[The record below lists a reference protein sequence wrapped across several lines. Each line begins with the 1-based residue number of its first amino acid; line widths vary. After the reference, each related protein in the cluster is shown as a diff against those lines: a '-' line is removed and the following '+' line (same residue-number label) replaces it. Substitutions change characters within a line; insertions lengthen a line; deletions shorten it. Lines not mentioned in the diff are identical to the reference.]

1 MRPITNYD
9 SIEATGNEEYKRL
22 VPGGYVCR
30 IIKVEDRPEK
40 NYLYMELDISEGE
53 YMGYSANCMERNGFW
68 PLKLFRSYSDKA
80 AGMFKGFIQQIESV
94 NPGYHWEWKE
104 QTLVGRV
111 IGVVL
116 GEEEYRK
123 QDGSIGTRL
132 NVVRTKTPADIRE
145 GNFKVP
151 EKKCL
156 PVEQNPASA
165 FSAIDDTDGELPF

>member
-1 MRPITNYD
+1 MNPINNWNN
-9 SIEATGNEEYKRL
+9 IEATGNEEYKRL
-22 VPGGYVCR
+22 APGGYVCR
-30 IIKVEDRPEK
+30 IMKVEDRPEK

-53 YMGYSANCMERNGFW
+53 FINYCANCMERNGFW

-80 AGMFKGFIQQIESV
+80 AGMFKGFIQQIEEI
-94 NPGYHWEWKE
+94 NPGYKWEWKE

-116 GEEEYRK
+116 GEEEYKK
-123 QDGSIGTRL
+123 QSGEIGTRL
-132 NVVRTKTPADIRE
+132 NVVRTKTPADIRA

-156 PVEQNPASA
+156 PVEQPTTGFAPIS
-165 FSAIDDTDGELPF
+165 DDDGELPF